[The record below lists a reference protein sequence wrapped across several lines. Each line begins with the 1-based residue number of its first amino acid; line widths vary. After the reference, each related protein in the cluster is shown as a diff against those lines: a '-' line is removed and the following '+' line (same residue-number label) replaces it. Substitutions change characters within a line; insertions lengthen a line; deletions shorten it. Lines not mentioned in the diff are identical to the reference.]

1 MGQALRTGLCGTLLG
16 LVLSVP
22 APVSADYIEDV
33 AVGTAT
39 VAANVFYVP
48 AKLAYAALGGITGG
62 FAYVLTGANYQVAER
77 VWNPSLGGDY
87 ILNRSHIQGEET
99 IYFSAP
105 IPSAGNMLM
114 TPAARTLAP
123 SIEPSRTAQLSR

>member
-1 MGQALRTGLCGTLLG
+1 MGQALRIGLCGTLLG
-16 LVLSVP
+16 LVLGAP

-33 AVGTAT
+33 GVGTAT

-48 AKLAYAALGGITGG
+48 AKLAYATLGGITGG
-62 FAYVLTGANYQVAER
+62 FAYVLTGANFQIAER

-87 ILNRSHIQGEET
+87 ILNRSHIRGDET

-114 TPAARTLAP
+114 TPTARTLTP
-123 SIEPSRTAQLSR
+123 SSEPSRTAQLSR

>member
-1 MGQALRTGLCGTLLG
+1 MGQAVRIGLCGTLLG
-16 LVLSVP
+16 LVLSAP
-22 APVSADYIEDV
+22 APVSADYIED
-33 AVGTAT
+33 AGVGTAT

-48 AKLAYAALGGITGG
+48 AKLAYATLGGITGG

-87 ILNRSHIQGEET
+87 ILNRNHIQGEET

-105 IPSAGNMLM
+105 IPSAGNILM

>member
-1 MGQALRTGLCGTLLG
+1 MGQALRIGLCGTLLG
-16 LVLSVP
+16 LVLGAP

-33 AVGTAT
+33 GVGTAT

-48 AKLAYAALGGITGG
+48 AKLVYATLGGITGG
-62 FAYVLTGANYQVAER
+62 FAYVLTGANFQIAER

-87 ILNRSHIQGEET
+87 ILNRSHIRGAET

-114 TPAARTLAP
+114 TPGARTLAP
-123 SIEPSRTAQLSR
+123 SSESSRTAQLSR

>member
-87 ILNRSHIQGEET
+87 ILNRSHIRGEET

>member
-87 ILNRSHIQGEET
+87 ILNRSHIRGEET

-105 IPSAGNMLM
+105 IPSADNMRM

>member
-1 MGQALRTGLCGTLLG
+1 MGKAIRIGLCGTLLG
-16 LVLSVP
+16 LLLSAPV
-22 APVSADYIEDV
+22 PVSADYIEDV
-33 AVGTAT
+33 GIGTAT

-48 AKLAYAALGGITGG
+48 AKLAYATLGGITGG

-87 ILNRSHIQGEET
+87 ILNRSHLRGQET

-105 IPSAGNMLM
+105 IPSADDMRM
-114 TPAARTLAP
+114 SPADRTLAP
-123 SIEPSRTAQLSR
+123 SAEPSRTAQLAR

>member
-1 MGQALRTGLCGTLLG
+1 MGQAIRIGLCGTLLG
-16 LVLSVP
+16 LLLSAP

-33 AVGTAT
+33 GIGTAT

-48 AKLAYAALGGITGG
+48 AKLAYATIGGITGS

-87 ILNRSHIQGEET
+87 ILNRSHLRGQET

-105 IPSAGNMLM
+105 IPSADDMRM
-114 TPAARTLAP
+114 SPADRTLAP
-123 SIEPSRTAQLSR
+123 SAEPSRTAQLAR